1 MGFFDRFRK
10 TETKKETQTKKRAK
24 NILVAHRGLTVA
36 ELIKGILEK
45 AGYNVIGATSNG
57 RRAIQLF
64 ADERPDLVVLDI
76 PLDEIDGIE
85 VCKTMKTLSPDIPI
99 IMYSS
104 MGQET
109 LVIETIKAGA
119 CEFVLSNGFETRNR
133 LIDSIKKHIG

>member
-1 MGFFDRFRK
+1 M
-10 TETKKETQTKKRAK
+10 
-24 NILVAHRGLTVA
+24 A

-133 LIDSIKKHIG
+133 LIDSIKKYIG